1 MLMNH
6 KLKTLL
12 SLFLITWV
20 IFSMFLLFHFGAQFI
35 GKSYFDSDGF
45 KGNLERFKED
55 IGFFVLE
62 PFDAEE
68 AKKQITVSQEEI
80 EFHRNYYGSL
90 TEQVENI
97 KYQYQ
102 DRIEQ
107 AANDPELQK
116 MLIAERDQK
125 IEDIK
130 KNFSDNEHV
139 AKKVRKQKEELV
151 DKYAASKKEEEKIF
165 FDEFKYFAYEL
176 RNVETGEIFRSGDVD
191 AEAVF
196 TENFGSKDG
205 YLVVNSSRTIHLDYY
220 NDTLMSHEIPVTGK
234 LSRFEGKITIPKS
247 MMNKAYFKKDY
258 RAFMLSKISLYS
270 IWATALLAIVALLTF
285 AKPSLNHFLSN
296 SRLKETFLKLP
307 VDVRF
312 AVTLFS
318 ALIAYKFILDIGYL
332 IVYNTYYSQNEYW
345 IRYIFDLAYH
355 FAFFFIFASISILG
369 AIWLW
374 ELLKHTETLKE
385 EWKNAFLYRLSDGL
399 RDLFLN
405 RSIGFQALFI
415 LTVVFCAG
423 FGLAVIFVYPS
434 LAVSVYAPLF
444 IFIALPAIIIFLS
457 NAGYLNRILKQTK
470 EMAEGRLTTEVKVKG
485 KSPLAKHAQN
495 LNELQEGIRKSLTEQ
510 AKSERLK
517 TELITNV
524 SHDLRTPLTSIITYT
539 DLLKNPEITE
549 EERKRYIEILENK
562 SQRLKTLIED
572 LFEVS
577 KMSSGN
583 VELKKE
589 RINLTQL
596 LQQAIGEHKEDFE
609 KANLELR
616 VALPNHPI
624 YAYVDG
630 QKWWRVIDNLLIN
643 ALKYSLSG
651 TRVYVTLK
659 KVGPTA
665 EFSVKNI
672 ANYELGDNVEEL
684 TERFK
689 RADESRHTEGSGLGL
704 AIAQSIAELHQG
716 KLEVSVDG
724 DLFKVV
730 VTVSAE

>member
-1 MLMNH
+1 MMKH
-6 KLKTLL
+6 TLKTLL
-12 SLFLITWV
+12 SLFPITWV
-20 IFSMFLLFHFGAQFI
+20 IFSLFLLFQFGTQYI

-45 KGNLERFKED
+45 KGNLVRFKED

-107 AANDPELQK
+107 AADDPELQK

-130 KNFSDNEHV
+130 KNFSDDEYV

-151 DKYAASKKEEEKIF
+151 DKYAASKKEEEKMF

-176 RNVETGEIFRSGDVD
+176 RNVETGEVFQSGDVD
-191 AEAVF
+191 ADAVF

-205 YLVVNSSRTIHLDYY
+205 YLVVNSSRTVHLDYY

-234 LSRFEGKITIPKS
+234 VSRFEGKITIPKA
-247 MMNKAYFKKDY
+247 MMNNAYFKEDY

-270 IWATALLAIVALLTF
+270 IWATALLAIAALLTF
-285 AKPSLNHFLSN
+285 AKPSWNHLLGS
-296 SRLKETFLKLP
+296 SRLKEIFLRMP
-307 VDVRF
+307 VDVRL
-312 AVTLFS
+312 VVSVIS
-318 ALIAYKFILDIGYL
+318 ALIAYRFILDTGYL
-332 IVYNTYYSQNEYW
+332 IVYNSYYSQNEYW

-355 FAFFFIFASISILG
+355 FAFLFIFASISILG
-369 AIWLW
+369 AIWLGESVNRG
-374 ELLKHTETLKE
+374 ELKD
-385 EWKNAFLYRLSDGL
+385 EWKNTVLHHLSDGL
-399 RDLFLN
+399 QDLFLN
-405 RSIGFQALFI
+405 RSIGLQALFI
-415 LTVVFCAG
+415 LAVAFCAG
-423 FGLAVIFVYPS
+423 FGFAVVWMDSRAIII
-434 LAVSVYAPLF
+434 YAPLF
-444 IFIALPAIIIFLS
+444 FFIALPALLIFLR
-457 NAGYLNRILKQTK
+457 NAGYLNRIIKQT
-470 EMAEGRLTTEVKVKG
+470 EDMAEGRLTTEVQVKG
-485 KSPLAKHAQN
+485 KSSLAKHAEH
-495 LNELQEGIRKSLTEQ
+495 LNKLQEGVRKSLTEQ

-609 KANLELR
+609 NANLELR
-616 VALPNHPI
+616 VVLPDFPI

-659 KVGPTA
+659 KVGSTA
-665 EFSVKNI
+665 ELSVKNI

-716 KLEVSVDG
+716 KLEVGVDG

-730 VTVSAE
+730 VTVAAE

>member
-1 MLMNH
+1 MMMNH

-220 NDTLMSHEIPVTGK
+220 NDTLMSHEIPVIGK
-234 LSRFEGKITIPKS
+234 LSRFEGKITIPKA

-609 KANLELR
+609 NANLELR
-616 VALPNHPI
+616 VVLPDFPI

-659 KVGPTA
+659 KVGSTA
-665 EFSVKNI
+665 ELSVKNI

-730 VTVSAE
+730 VTVAAE